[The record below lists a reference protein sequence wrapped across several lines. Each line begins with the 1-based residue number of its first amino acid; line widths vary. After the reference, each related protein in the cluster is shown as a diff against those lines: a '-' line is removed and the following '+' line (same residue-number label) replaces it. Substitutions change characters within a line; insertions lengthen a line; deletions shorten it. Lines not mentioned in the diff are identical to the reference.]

1 MKEIVVIGSGNVA
14 EALALA
20 LKKKGMGPVQ
30 IFARNRE
37 TGPELAARCGCPWTD
52 DPAALAPAGLYV
64 IAVSDR
70 AIVKLSAQLD
80 FGGAVVAHTAGSV
93 ELEALSPRIVHRAVL
108 YPLQT
113 FTRGREVALDDVPFL
128 VEGATSTA
136 LNAVSEVASALSSN
150 VRETS
155 SEERAQLHLAAVFAC
170 NFTNYMY
177 TIGEDLLSSAR
188 LPFDLLKPL
197 IRETALKAVDASSPR
212 LIQTGPAVR
221 NDYRT
226 KSRHCD
232 MLVERPD
239 YRNIYINL
247 SKNIWET
254 SKKI

>member
-1 MKEIVVIGSGNVA
+1 MKEIVIIGSGNVA

-20 LKKKGMGPVQ
+20 LKSKGMAPLQ

-37 TGPELAARCGCPWTD
+37 TGPELAARCGCAWTD
-52 DPAALAPAGLYV
+52 DPAKLAPAGLYV

-70 AIVKLSAQLD
+70 AIGKLSTQLD
-80 FGGAVVAHTAGSV
+80 FGSAVVAHTAGSV
-93 ELEALSPRIVHRAVL
+93 DLEALSPRIVHRAVL

-113 FTRGREVALDDVPFL
+113 FTRGRELALDDVPFL
-128 VEGATSTA
+128 VEGATSLA
-136 LNAVSEVASALSSN
+136 LNTVREVASVLSSR
-150 VRETS
+150 VLETS
-155 SEERAQLHLAAVFAC
+155 SAQRARLHLAAVFAC

-177 TIGEDLLSSAR
+177 TIGEDLLVSAH

-221 NDYRT
+221 NDYQT
-226 KSRHCD
+226 KSRHCE
-232 MLVERPD
+232 MLAERPD

>member
-30 IFARNRE
+30 IFARNKE
-37 TGPELAARCGCPWTD
+37 TGPQLAARCGCGWTD
-52 DPAALAPAGLYV
+52 DPARLAPAGLYV
-64 IAVSDR
+64 IAVTDR
-70 AIVKLSAQLD
+70 AIGKVSDQLD

-93 ELEALSPRIVHRAVL
+93 DLDALSSRIVHRAVL

-113 FTRGREVALDDVPFL
+113 FTRGREISLDDVPFL
-128 VEGATSTA
+128 IEGATTLA
-136 LNAVSEVASALSSN
+136 LNAVREVASGLSSQ
-150 VRETS
+150 VKEVS
-155 SEERAQLHLAAVFAC
+155 SAQRAQLHLAAVFAC

-177 TIGEDLLSSAR
+177 TIGEDLLASAH

-197 IRETALKAVDASSPR
+197 IRETALKAVASSSPR

-226 KSRHCD
+226 KSRHCE
-232 MLVERPD
+232 MLVEKPD
-239 YRNIYINL
+239 YKNIYINL